1 MHSCIHLFTMRSMCC
16 VASSHILIICKR
28 HWINHPTTLY
38 NSSCHYV
45 RMSTPTLVNRLNTKE
60 DSKVPKMA
68 IAVLAGILL
77 FGMFVVGYDQGQLA
91 QALVAPMGIHLNHGQ
106 IMLIHEFNHDL
117 RHAAGFP
124 CH

>member
-1 MHSCIHLFTMRSMCC
+1 MATP
-16 VASSHILIICKR
+16 VLI
-28 HWINHPTTLY
+28 
-38 NSSCHYV
+38 
-45 RMSTPTLVNRLNTKE
+45 NRLITKE
-60 DSKVPKMA
+60 STKVPK
-68 IAVLAGILL
+68 IAVAVLTGILL

-91 QALVAPMGIHLNHGQ
+91 EALFTPMGIHLNHNQ